1 LDDQTSIYESLRGW
15 ILQQPGV
22 REVPHR
28 VGGVEF
34 QVDGVEFMHS
44 HGPSWLDIRLSK
56 EDQAS
61 VLKIGQALP
70 HQAQVH
76 AQAGWVSF
84 RIENSQDLKKAKRV
98 IQLAYEKA
106 KKNPEDL
113 KPRWKQEGLSGECC
127 GENLLEGQLIQQPRS
142 LRT

>member
-1 LDDQTSIYESLRGW
+1 LDDQTIIYESLRAW
-15 ILQQPGV
+15 ILQLPGV
-22 REVPHR
+22 REAPHR

-44 HGPSWLDIRLSK
+44 HGHSWLDIRLSK

-61 VLKIGQALP
+61 VLKTEQALP

-84 RIENSQDLKKAKRV
+84 RIKNSQDIANAKKV
-98 IQLAYEKA
+98 LHLAYKNA
-106 KKNPEDL
+106 KKNPRDL
-113 KPRWKQEGLSGECC
+113 ESR
-127 GENLLEGQLIQQPRS
+127 
-142 LRT
+142 